1 MAIGLEST
9 KKKALTNN
17 SAGHSGR
24 PASLSQQQRVAF
36 VDYLHAQPQAH
47 FTRPQLAT
55 ALRQQTG
62 VAYHPHYLPVV
73 LREMGLRYYKPR
85 PVSIRRSPQ
94 AQTALIDRLKA
105 TFDGLQAMGYDLDRV
120 AFGFADE
127 SSPQLSANTARLW
140 SIGKAERVVNRDK
153 QRANTFGFLAL
164 NGVDYCQPLADS
176 SAESFIALF
185 PKIRTLHADYEAVV
199 LLWDNL
205 PAHKTA
211 AVEAAAR
218 RHQIYLV
225 YNLPYAPDLNPIEG
239 VWKGIK
245 RRISEW
251 GLINSLD
258 QLRDLVQ
265 VWFIELT
272 ASTSLAKQWMETIL
286 LRALPPGVLS
296 ELCQWG

>member
-1 MAIGLEST
+1 M
-9 KKKALTNN
+9 
-17 SAGHSGR
+17 
-24 PASLSQQQRVAF
+24 AF
-36 VDYLHAQPQAH
+36 VEYLHAQPLAH
-47 FTRPQLAT
+47 FTRPQLAA
-55 ALRQQTG
+55 ALREQTG
-62 VAYHPHYLPVV
+62 VTYADHYLPVV
-73 LREMGLRYYKPR
+73 LRQLGLRYYKPR
-85 PVSIRRSPQ
+85 PVSARRPPQ
-94 AQTALIDRLKA
+94 AEIALIDRLKA
-105 TFDGLQAMGYDLDRV
+105 TFDGLQVMGYDLDRV

-140 SIGKAERVVNRDK
+140 SLGKAERVVNTDK

-176 SAESFIALF
+176 SAESFMALF
-185 PKIRTLHADYEAVV
+185 PTIRALHTDYEAIVM
-199 LLWDNL
+199 LWDNL

-245 RRISEW
+245 RRISER
-251 GLINSLD
+251 GLIESID

-265 VWFIELT
+265 GWFTELT
-272 ASTSLAKQWMETIL
+272 ATASLAKQWMETIL
-286 LRALPPGVLS
+286 LKALPPKS
-296 ELCQWG
+296 AISFCKPFS

>member
-1 MAIGLEST
+1 M
-9 KKKALTNN
+9 TNN
-17 SAGHSGR
+17 SAGRSGR
-24 PASLSQQQRVAF
+24 DSPLSPQQRMAF
-36 VDYLHAQPQAH
+36 VEYLHAQPLAH

-55 ALRQQTG
+55 ALREQTG
-62 VAYHPHYLPVV
+62 VTYHPHYLPVV
-73 LREMGLRYYKPR
+73 LHELGLRYYKPR
-85 PVSIRRSPQ
+85 PVSVRRAPQ
-94 AQTALIDRLKA
+94 AKEALIERLKA

-140 SIGKAERVVNRDK
+140 SIGKAERVVNTDK

-164 NGVDYCQPLADS
+164 NGMDYCQPLADS
-176 SAESFIALF
+176 SAESFRALF
-185 PKIRTLHADYEAVV
+185 PKIRALHGDYEAVV
-199 LLWDNL
+199 VLWDNL
-205 PAHKTA
+205 PAHKTV

-251 GLINSLD
+251 GLMDSLD
-258 QLRDLVQ
+258 QLRNLVQ
-265 VWFIELT
+265 GWFIELT
-272 ASTSLAKQWMETIL
+272 ASSSLAKQWMEDIL
-286 LRALPPGVLS
+286 LRALPPKS
-296 ELCQWG
+296 AISFCKPFS

>member
-1 MAIGLEST
+1 MNRSAIQ
-9 KKKALTNN
+9 
-17 SAGHSGR
+17 SGR
-24 PASLSQQQRVAF
+24 PSALGQDQRMAF
-36 VDYLHAQPQAH
+36 VEYLHTQPEAH
-47 FTRPQLAT
+47 FTRAQLAQ
-55 ALRQQTG
+55 ALEQQTG
-62 VAYHPHYLPVV
+62 VRFANHYLPVI
-73 LREMGLRYYKPR
+73 LRQMGLRCYKPQ
-85 PVSIRRSPQ
+85 PVSMRRS
-94 AQTALIDRLKA
+94 AGSETVLIQRLQA
-105 TFDGLQAMGYDLDRV
+105 TFDGLLALGYHLDRV

-140 SIGKAERVVNRDK
+140 SLGKADRVVNTDK

-176 SAESFIALF
+176 SAESFVALM
-185 PKIRTLHADYEAVV
+185 PTLRALHSAYDAVV

-211 AVEAAAR
+211 AVAAAAH

-225 YNLPYAPDLNPIEG
+225 YNPPYAPDLNPIEG

-251 GLINSLD
+251 GLVESIE

-265 VWFIELT
+265 DWFGQIT
-272 ASTSLAKQWMETIL
+272 ASSRLAKQWMETIL
-286 LRALPPGVLS
+286 LKALPPKS
-296 ELCQWG
+296 AISFCQPFS